1 MRQMAKNLLLPLLER
16 LLAIR
21 LFLEMVLHVANNFM
35 IQLSKKWQNT
45 SNRPWI
51 KGMQKLIESKYN
63 MIIIFVFIQP
73 NKFLET

>member
-16 LLAIR
+16 LLVIR

-51 KGMQKLIESKYN
+51 KGMRKLIESKYN

>member
-1 MRQMAKNLLLPLLER
+1 MAKNLLLPLLER
-16 LLAIR
+16 LLVIR

-73 NKFLET
+73 SKFLET

>member
-73 NKFLET
+73 SKFLET

>member
-16 LLAIR
+16 LLVIR